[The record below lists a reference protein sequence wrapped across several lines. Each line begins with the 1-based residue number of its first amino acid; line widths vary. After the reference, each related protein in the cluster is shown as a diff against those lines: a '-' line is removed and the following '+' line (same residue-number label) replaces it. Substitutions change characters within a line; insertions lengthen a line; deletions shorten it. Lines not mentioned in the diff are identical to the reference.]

1 MSGTDRGNAA
11 SSTSKAVKTAAKD
24 VGKAAKAVKSAVT
37 KSKPKTKTTTTDTV
51 ASPSVPSAQ
60 AVASSIAQPKA
71 NTPSPPSSSPV
82 PSPKSGTPKSTP
94 LPSISESPKVAPSQ
108 LASSE
113 SGKST
118 VSTLTKAKNV
128 LVPGGRTTPDG
139 RLRKSILVC
148 AIEYHGVRVRIYSY
162 ALYRLESIISGVLAS
177 VH

>member
-1 MSGTDRGNAA
+1 MSSTDRGNAA

-37 KSKPKTKTTTTDTV
+37 KSKPKTKTTTTATTDTV

-82 PSPKSGTPKSTP
+82 PSSKSGTPKSTP
-94 LPSISESPKVAPSQ
+94 LPSISGSPKVAPSQ

-148 AIEYHGVRVRIYSY
+148 PIKCHGERIRIFSY
-162 ALYRLESIISGVLAS
+162 ALYRLE
-177 VH
+177 